1 MKKRLSALLLLL
13 ALLTSCSST
22 DPGRVET
29 GTTGAETD
37 TAPVSSA
44 ETEPETTDPRNIPD
58 EVPELNFNG
67 ESFRSIG
74 QSSAK
79 QDIYVAEES
88 GEVLND
94 AIYARNRYVEE
105 RLGVVIAPM
114 EAVWYTA
121 LSAQIKQC
129 VNAGDDA
136 YDLVLGQMAQSGSD
150 ALGGIYQNWYNIEHM
165 DFEKP
170 WYPKSVTNDSASI
183 NGRMYTIVSDMLIS
197 FASNTWAIVYD
208 KVEADNFNL
217 GNLYEK
223 VYAGEWTLDY
233 LLELCSTVYTDL
245 NGDGVRDEGDMYAF
259 SSASQD
265 GCLMAAFLY
274 GSEVKFA
281 VLGEQQIDVTLNSEK
296 TVSVFE
302 KLHRLFYESQG
313 VWDTGTAYVSN
324 NGAVNRVLTD
334 RFLDGKTVFCNT
346 TVGYVGSGMREYE
359 NDYGLLPIPKYDEEQ
374 KEYYTVTD
382 AGCNIMA
389 VPVTAKKN
397 SMIGAV
403 TECLAAESYRS
414 VMPVYYDLTLGTKGV
429 RDAESSLMMDYILQ
443 SRQID
448 FAYMYDGSGGWLFK
462 TSTFIENPGKFA
474 SGYEKYEKAVKNY
487 YNKVLSFFYKAE
499 E

>member
-79 QDIYVAEES
+79 EDIYAAEEN

-136 YDLVLGQMAQSGSD
+136 YDLVLGQMAQSGTD

-208 KVEADNFNL
+208 KVQADNYNL

-223 VYAGEWTLDY
+223 VQNGEWTLDY
-233 LLELCSTVYTDL
+233 LLELCSVIYTDL
-245 NGDGVRDEGDMYAF
+245 NGDGKRDAGDMYAF
-259 SSASQD
+259 SSASKD

-281 VLGEQQIDVTLNSEK
+281 SIVNDQIEVTLNSEK
-296 TVSVFE
+296 TISVFE

-313 VWDTGTAYVSN
+313 VWDTEGAYVSN
-324 NGAVNRVLTD
+324 NGVVTPILTNR
-334 RFLDGKTVFCNT
+334 FMEGKSVFCNT
-346 TVGYVGSGMREYE
+346 SVGFAGTGLREYK
-359 NDYGLLPIPKYDEEQ
+359 NDYGLLPIPKYDENQ

-389 VPVTAKKN
+389 VPVTAEKTK
-397 SMIGAV
+397 MIGAV

-414 VMPVYYDLTLGTKGV
+414 VMPVYYDITLGTKGV
-429 RDAESSLMMDYILQ
+429 RDEASSQMMDYILQ

-448 FAYMYDGSGGWLFK
+448 FAYMYDGRGGWLFK
-462 TSTFIENPGKFA
+462 TSTFIDNPGVF
-474 SGYEKYEKAVKNY
+474 SSHYEKFEKVTKDY
-487 YNKVLSFFYKAE
+487 YNKVLAFFYSAE